1 MVTSGQVTPGKTT
14 IDIDVLLTIARLTA
28 LSVPGVSRMSRVPSK
43 RLRSIFLKKH
53 ADQGVY
59 IDVEDDIVNA
69 DLYVILKN
77 DVNIREVGRYIQ
89 TSVARAITE
98 MIGMQV
104 GQINIHV
111 EDIDYPEKVDP
122 ELSK

>member
-1 MVTSGQVTPGKTT
+1 MDTTSQITPGKTT
-14 IDIDVLLTIARLTA
+14 IDVDVLLTIVRLTT
-28 LSVPGVSRMSRVPSK
+28 LNVPGVSRMSRVPTK
-43 RLRSIFLKKH
+43 LVRSIFPKKH

-77 DVNIREVGRYIQ
+77 DVNIRDVGRNIQ
-89 TSVARAITE
+89 TAVARAITE

-111 EDIDYPEKVDP
+111 EDIDYPDKDQ
-122 ELSK
+122 SRA